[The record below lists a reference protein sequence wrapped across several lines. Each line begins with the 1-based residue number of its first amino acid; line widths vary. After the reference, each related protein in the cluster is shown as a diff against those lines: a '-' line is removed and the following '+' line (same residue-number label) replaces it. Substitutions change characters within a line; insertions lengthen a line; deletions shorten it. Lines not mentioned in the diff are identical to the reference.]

1 MKDYF
6 EQNLLQSM
14 GLESMTED
22 VQTASGMDVDIDIN
36 IADTT
41 TNEDD
46 YNSALAAMDASD
58 SAEATLESLISQL
71 SIRLANNTAST
82 DYLAGA
88 NLALE
93 SVAHS
98 LKLSP
103 QYLCVALEDG
113 TDDPVA
119 ETQGFKARAKEV
131 LTSIKNQTAALVTK
145 MLLSASAFLGNLS
158 AMATKTLNKAQ
169 ALKQQ
174 AANAETKEGT
184 VEADR
189 GMRAYLTVDGSPLSS
204 QEYINNLDRTFEV
217 INNVMDVTGDN
228 EAFSAFIGI
237 SGAAAEGKDARL
249 GIKEVAKYTDRIAS
263 TITKPI
269 SVDDTNFGFSPD
281 PYAEYRTSDKLLGG
295 ISFISSSLKEVETQ
309 KYFKEIDEI
318 LAKLP
323 KYLPEQDNISSEKF
337 SDEEISMEDMTSF
350 VGKGMSKM
358 LRLLALLTLSIG
370 FVGNVGI
377 RMLTLYRG
385 FVKPVMNRI
394 KAGGAM
400 GPDEFG
406 KRSAISSL
414 TGKILAIVLY
424 KVCKGTSNVLKGAA
438 DRIDYALLKR
448 ELKDVN
454 VAKILNGVTVKD
466 VVAASREI
474 YVEHNYRV
482 QMDGKAELQALN
494 KQQIEHVIDV
504 VTRNATA
511 IRAYGKN
518 INARKQLID
527 KYNKSYSQLT
537 TAASTE
543 KAEPEIIANLNRF
556 VSTGLKQAVKLEIA
570 TLKQAI
576 NVMNAGIKYCENSL
590 AS

>member
-98 LKLSP
+98 LKISP

-119 ETQGFKARAKEV
+119 ETQSFKARAKEV
-131 LTSIKNQTAALVTK
+131 LTSIKNQTVALVTK

-204 QEYINNLDRTFEV
+204 QEYINNLDRTFDV
-217 INNVMDVTGDN
+217 INTVMDVTGDN
-228 EAFSAFIGI
+228 EAFSSFIGI
-237 SGAAAEGKDARL
+237 SGAAADGKDARL
-249 GIKEVAKYTDRIAS
+249 GVKEVAKYTDRIAS
-263 TITKPI
+263 LITKPI
-269 SVDDTNFGFSPD
+269 SVDDTMFGEEPD

-295 ISFISSSLKEVETQ
+295 ISYISSSIKEIETQ
-309 KYFKEIDEI
+309 KYFRQIDETI
-318 LAKLP
+318 AGLS
-323 KYLPEQDNISSEKF
+323 DNLSGGNEPALESFGDDIV
-337 SDEEISMEDMTSF
+337 SMEDM
-350 VGKGMSKM
+350 VDVAGKGVSKIF
-358 LRLLALLTLSIG
+358 RLLAIMAAVVKVTVPKIAYIAVIYRSI
-370 FVGNVGI
+370 
-377 RMLTLYRG
+377 
-385 FVKPVMNRI
+385 VKPSMKKGKLTNSITLEDVVMRLLASVI
-394 KAGGAM
+394 GKAAFAA
-400 GPDEFG
+400 E
-406 KRSAISSL
+406 
-414 TGKILAIVLY
+414 
-424 KVCKGTSNVLKGAA
+424 KGFDNTA
-438 DRIDYALLKR
+438 DTIDYALLKR
-448 ELKDVN
+448 TLKDIN
-454 VAKILNGVTVKD
+454 VSKILNGLTVKD
-466 VVAASREI
+466 LVAASREI
-474 YVEHNYRV
+474 YVEHNTRS
-482 QMDGKAELQALN
+482 QMDGKSQLQTLN
-494 KQQIEHVIDV
+494 KQQVEHVIDV
-504 VTRNATA
+504 VIRNASA

-518 INARKQLID
+518 INARKKLID
-527 KYNKSYSQLT
+527 QYNKSYGQLT
-537 TAASTE
+537 TAATT
-543 KAEPEIIANLNRF
+543 KQAEPETIANLNRF
-556 VSTGLKQAVKLEIA
+556 VSSGLKQAVKLEIA
-570 TLKQAI
+570 TLKQAV
-576 NVMNAGIKYCENSL
+576 NVMNAGIKYCEKSL
-590 AS
+590 AA

>member
-6 EQNLLQSM
+6 EQNLRQSM
-14 GLESMTED
+14 GLESLTED
-22 VQTASGMDVDIDIN
+22 VQTASGVDVDIDIN
-36 IADTT
+36 ITDTT

-46 YNSALAAMDASD
+46 YNSAVAVMDASE

-71 SIRLANNTAST
+71 SIRLADNTAST

-145 MLLSASAFLGNLS
+145 MLLSANAFLGNLS
-158 AMATKTLNKAQ
+158 AMATKTLNKVE
-169 ALKQQ
+169 ALKQKV
-174 AANAETKEGT
+174 ASAETKEGT

-189 GMRAYLTVDGSPLSS
+189 GMRAYLTVDGKPLSS

-249 GIKEVAKYTDRIAS
+249 GIKEVVKYTDRIAS

-309 KYFKEIDEI
+309 KYFKEIDEL
-318 LAKLP
+318 LAKL
-323 KYLPEQDNISSEKF
+323 SEKLDGEGEL
-337 SDEEISMEDMTSF
+337 SLESLDDDIVSMEAAIDIA
-350 VGKGMSKM
+350 GKGASK
-358 LRLLALLTLSIG
+358 LTRLLAIMASIVRVFG
-370 FVGNVGI
+370 PKAAYVTVI
-377 RMLTLYRG
+377 YRG
-385 FVKPVMNRI
+385 LIRPIAN
-394 KAGGAM
+394 KAKLGMAVGAN
-400 GPDEFG
+400 EVLA
-406 KRSAISSL
+406 RSVVSTL
-414 TGKILAIVLY
+414 TGLFVASIVAMAAS
-424 KVCKGTSNVLKGAA
+424 VVVKGLNHVNN
-438 DRIDYALLKR
+438 RIDYALLKR
-448 ELKDVN
+448 ALKDVN

-504 VTRNATA
+504 VTRNANA

-527 KYNKSYSQLT
+527 QYNKSYSQLT

-543 KAEPEIIANLNRF
+543 KGEPETIANLNRF

>member
-71 SIRLANNTAST
+71 SIRLVNNTAST

-98 LKLSP
+98 LKISP

-119 ETQGFKARAKEV
+119 ETQSFKARAKEV
-131 LTSIKNQTAALVTK
+131 LTSIKNQTVALVTK

-204 QEYINNLDRTFEV
+204 QEYINNLDRTFDV
-217 INNVMDVTGDN
+217 INTVMDVTGDN
-228 EAFSAFIGI
+228 EAFSSFIGI
-237 SGAAAEGKDARL
+237 SGAAADGKDARL
-249 GIKEVAKYTDRIAS
+249 GVKEVAKYTDRIAS
-263 TITKPI
+263 LITKPI
-269 SVDDTNFGFSPD
+269 SVDDTMFGEEPD

-295 ISFISSSLKEVETQ
+295 ISYISSSIKEIETQ
-309 KYFKEIDEI
+309 KYFRQIDETI
-318 LAKLP
+318 AGLS
-323 KYLPEQDNISSEKF
+323 DNLSGGNEPALESFGDDIV
-337 SDEEISMEDMTSF
+337 SMEDM
-350 VGKGMSKM
+350 VDVAGKGVSKIF
-358 LRLLALLTLSIG
+358 RLLAIMAAVVKVTVPKIAYITVIYRSI
-370 FVGNVGI
+370 
-377 RMLTLYRG
+377 
-385 FVKPVMNRI
+385 VKPSMKKGKLTNSITLEDVVMRLLASVI
-394 KAGGAM
+394 GKAAFAA
-400 GPDEFG
+400 E
-406 KRSAISSL
+406 
-414 TGKILAIVLY
+414 
-424 KVCKGTSNVLKGAA
+424 KGFDNTA
-438 DRIDYALLKR
+438 DTIDYALLKR
-448 ELKDVN
+448 TLKDIN
-454 VAKILNGVTVKD
+454 VSKILNGLTVKD
-466 VVAASREI
+466 LVAASREI
-474 YVEHNYRV
+474 YVEHNTRS
-482 QMDGKAELQALN
+482 QMDGKSQLQALN
-494 KQQIEHVIDV
+494 KQQVEHVIDV
-504 VTRNATA
+504 VIRNASA

-518 INARKQLID
+518 INARKKLID
-527 KYNKSYSQLT
+527 QYNKSYGQLT
-537 TAASTE
+537 TAATT
-543 KAEPEIIANLNRF
+543 KQAEPETIANLNRF
-556 VSTGLKQAVKLEIA
+556 VSSGLKQAVKLEIA
-570 TLKQAI
+570 TLKQAV

-590 AS
+590 A

>member
-6 EQNLLQSM
+6 EQNLRQSM
-14 GLESMTED
+14 GLESLTED

-46 YNSALAAMDASD
+46 YNSAVAAMDASE

-145 MLLSASAFLGNLS
+145 MLLSANAFLGNLS

-204 QEYINNLDRTFEV
+204 QEYINNLDRTFDV
-217 INNVMDVTGDN
+217 INTVMDVTGDN
-228 EAFSAFIGI
+228 EAFSSFIGI
-237 SGAAAEGKDARL
+237 SGAAADGKDARL
-249 GIKEVAKYTDRIAS
+249 GVKEVAKYTDRIAS
-263 TITKPI
+263 LITKPI
-269 SVDDTNFGFSPD
+269 SVDDTMFGEEPD

-295 ISFISSSLKEVETQ
+295 ISYISSSIKEIETQ
-309 KYFKEIDEI
+309 KYFRQIDETI
-318 LAKLP
+318 AGLS
-323 KYLPEQDNISSEKF
+323 DNLSGGNEPALESFGDDIV
-337 SDEEISMEDMTSF
+337 SMEDM
-350 VGKGMSKM
+350 VDVAGKGVSKIF
-358 LRLLALLTLSIG
+358 RLLAIMAAVVKVTVPKIAYITVIYRSI
-370 FVGNVGI
+370 
-377 RMLTLYRG
+377 
-385 FVKPVMNRI
+385 VKPSMKKGKLTNSITLEDVVMRLLASVI
-394 KAGGAM
+394 GKAAFAA
-400 GPDEFG
+400 E
-406 KRSAISSL
+406 
-414 TGKILAIVLY
+414 
-424 KVCKGTSNVLKGAA
+424 KGFDNTA
-438 DRIDYALLKR
+438 DTIDYALLKR
-448 ELKDVN
+448 TLKDIN
-454 VAKILNGVTVKD
+454 VSKILNGLTVKD
-466 VVAASREI
+466 LVAASREI
-474 YVEHNYRV
+474 YVEHNTRS
-482 QMDGKAELQALN
+482 QMDGKSQLQALN
-494 KQQIEHVIDV
+494 KQQVEHVIDV
-504 VTRNATA
+504 VIRNASA

-518 INARKQLID
+518 INARKKLID
-527 KYNKSYSQLT
+527 QYNKSYGQLT
-537 TAASTE
+537 TAATT
-543 KAEPEIIANLNRF
+543 KQAEPETIANLNRF
-556 VSTGLKQAVKLEIA
+556 VSSGLKQAVKLEIA
-570 TLKQAI
+570 TLKQAV
-576 NVMNAGIKYCENSL
+576 NVMNAGIKYCEKSL
-590 AS
+590 AA

>member
-98 LKLSP
+98 LKISP

-119 ETQGFKARAKEV
+119 ETQSFKARAKEV
-131 LTSIKNQTAALVTK
+131 LTSIKNQTVALVTK

-204 QEYINNLDRTFEV
+204 QEYINNLDRTFDV
-217 INNVMDVTGDN
+217 INTVMDVTGDN
-228 EAFSAFIGI
+228 EAFSSFIGI
-237 SGAAAEGKDARL
+237 SGAAADGKDARL
-249 GIKEVAKYTDRIAS
+249 GVKEVAKYTDRIAS
-263 TITKPI
+263 LITKPI
-269 SVDDTNFGFSPD
+269 SVDDTMFGEKPD

-295 ISFISSSLKEVETQ
+295 ISYISSSIKEIETQ
-309 KYFKEIDEI
+309 KYFRQIDETI
-318 LAKLP
+318 AGLS
-323 KYLPEQDNISSEKF
+323 DNLSGGNEPALESF
-337 SDEEISMEDMTSF
+337 GDDVVSMEDM
-350 VGKGMSKM
+350 VDVAGKGVSKIF
-358 LRLLALLTLSIG
+358 RLLAIMAAVVKVTVPKIAYIAVIYRSIIKPSMKKGKLTNSITLEDVVMRLLASVIG
-370 FVGNVGI
+370 KAAFAAEK
-377 RMLTLYRG
+377 G
-385 FVKPVMNRI
+385 FDN
-394 KAGGAM
+394 
-400 GPDEFG
+400 
-406 KRSAISSL
+406 
-414 TGKILAIVLY
+414 T
-424 KVCKGTSNVLKGAA
+424 A
-438 DRIDYALLKR
+438 DTIDYALLKR
-448 ELKDVN
+448 TLKDIN
-454 VAKILNGVTVKD
+454 VSKILNGLTVKD
-466 VVAASREI
+466 LVAASREI
-474 YVEHNYRV
+474 YVEHNTRS
-482 QMDGKAELQALN
+482 QMDGKSQLQALN
-494 KQQIEHVIDV
+494 KQQVEHVIDV
-504 VTRNATA
+504 VIRNASA

-518 INARKQLID
+518 INARKKLID
-527 KYNKSYSQLT
+527 QYNKSYGQLT
-537 TAASTE
+537 TAATT
-543 KAEPEIIANLNRF
+543 KQAEPETIANLNRF
-556 VSTGLKQAVKLEIA
+556 VSSGLKQAVKLEIA
-570 TLKQAI
+570 TLKQAV
-576 NVMNAGIKYCENSL
+576 NVMNAGIKYCEKSL
-590 AS
+590 AA

>member
-6 EQNLLQSM
+6 EQNLRQSM
-14 GLESMTED
+14 GLESLTED

-46 YNSALAAMDASD
+46 YNSAVAAMDASD

-98 LKLSP
+98 LKISP

-119 ETQGFKARAKEV
+119 ETQSFKARAKEV
-131 LTSIKNQTAALVTK
+131 LTSIKNQTVALVTK

-204 QEYINNLDRTFEV
+204 QEYINNMDRTFDV
-217 INNVMDVTGDN
+217 INTVMDVTGDN
-228 EAFSAFIGI
+228 EAFSSFIGI
-237 SGAAAEGKDARL
+237 SGAAADGKDARL
-249 GIKEVAKYTDRIAS
+249 GVKEVAKYTDRIAS
-263 TITKPI
+263 LITKPI
-269 SVDDTNFGFSPD
+269 SVDDTMFGEEPD

-295 ISFISSSLKEVETQ
+295 ISYISSSIKEIETQ
-309 KYFKEIDEI
+309 KYFRQIDETI
-318 LAKLP
+318 AGLS
-323 KYLPEQDNISSEKF
+323 DNLSGGNEPALESFGDDIV
-337 SDEEISMEDMTSF
+337 SMEDM
-350 VGKGMSKM
+350 VDVAGKGVSKIF
-358 LRLLALLTLSIG
+358 RLLAIMAAVVKVTVPKIAYITVIYRSI
-370 FVGNVGI
+370 
-377 RMLTLYRG
+377 
-385 FVKPVMNRI
+385 VKPSMKKGKLTNSITLEDVVMRLLASVI
-394 KAGGAM
+394 GKAAFAA
-400 GPDEFG
+400 E
-406 KRSAISSL
+406 
-414 TGKILAIVLY
+414 
-424 KVCKGTSNVLKGAA
+424 KGFDNTA
-438 DRIDYALLKR
+438 DTIDYALLKR
-448 ELKDVN
+448 TLKDIN
-454 VAKILNGVTVKD
+454 VSKILNGLTVKD
-466 VVAASREI
+466 LVAASREI
-474 YVEHNYRV
+474 YVEHNTRS
-482 QMDGKAELQALN
+482 QMDGKAQLQALN
-494 KQQIEHVIDV
+494 KQQVEHVIDV
-504 VTRNATA
+504 VIRNASA

-518 INARKQLID
+518 INARKKLID
-527 KYNKSYSQLT
+527 QYNKSYGQLT
-537 TAASTE
+537 TAATT
-543 KAEPEIIANLNRF
+543 KQAEPETIANLNRF
-556 VSTGLKQAVKLEIA
+556 VSSGLKQTVKLEIA
-570 TLKQAI
+570 TLKQAV

-590 AS
+590 A

>member
-6 EQNLLQSM
+6 EQNLRQSM
-14 GLESMTED
+14 GLESLTED

-46 YNSALAAMDASD
+46 YNSAVAAMDASE

-131 LTSIKNQTAALVTK
+131 LTSIKNQTVALVTK

-204 QEYINNLDRTFEV
+204 QEYINNLDRTFDV
-217 INNVMDVTGDN
+217 INTVMDVTGDN
-228 EAFSAFIGI
+228 EAFSSFIGI
-237 SGAAAEGKDARL
+237 SGAAADGKDARL
-249 GIKEVAKYTDRIAS
+249 GVKEVAKYTDRIAS
-263 TITKPI
+263 LITKPI
-269 SVDDTNFGFSPD
+269 SVDDTMFGEEPD

-295 ISFISSSLKEVETQ
+295 ISYISSSIKEIETQ
-309 KYFKEIDEI
+309 KYFRQIDESI
-318 LAKLP
+318 AGLS
-323 KYLPEQDNISSEKF
+323 DNLSGGNEPALESFGDDIV
-337 SDEEISMEDMTSF
+337 SMEDM
-350 VGKGMSKM
+350 VDVAGKGVSKVF
-358 LRLLALLTLSIG
+358 RLLAIMAAVVKVTVPKIAYIAVIYRSIIKPSMKKGKLTNSITLEDVVMRLLASVIG
-370 FVGNVGI
+370 KAAFAAEK
-377 RMLTLYRG
+377 G
-385 FVKPVMNRI
+385 FDN
-394 KAGGAM
+394 
-400 GPDEFG
+400 
-406 KRSAISSL
+406 
-414 TGKILAIVLY
+414 T
-424 KVCKGTSNVLKGAA
+424 A
-438 DRIDYALLKR
+438 DTIDYALLKR
-448 ELKDVN
+448 TLKDIN
-454 VAKILNGVTVKD
+454 VSKILNGLTVKD
-466 VVAASREI
+466 LVAASREI
-474 YVEHNYRV
+474 YVEHNTRS
-482 QMDGKAELQALN
+482 QMDGKAQLQALN
-494 KQQIEHVIDV
+494 KQQVEHVIDV
-504 VTRNATA
+504 VIRNASA

-518 INARKQLID
+518 INARKKLID
-527 KYNKSYSQLT
+527 QYNKSYGQLT
-537 TAASTE
+537 TAATT
-543 KAEPEIIANLNRF
+543 KQAEPETIANLNRF
-556 VSTGLKQAVKLEIA
+556 VSSGLKQAVKLEIA
-570 TLKQAI
+570 TLKQAV

-590 AS
+590 A